1 MFCFVATSF
10 AQEKKMLTPNDA
22 AYMNRSLYPVGK
34 SVKWLPDTDKYLFT
48 DNENPNDLMIQDV
61 NAEKAEGKENTDRGK
76 SPR

>member
-1 MFCFVATSF
+1 MKKTILLIAMFCFVATSF

-48 DNENPNDLMIQDV
+48 DNPV
-61 NAEKAEGKENTDRGK
+61 T
-76 SPR
+76 S